1 VKLLL
6 VGIAK
11 RDTPTGRNIAWATQ
25 ESVEDRWQ
33 VKDREP
39 SENRDSRSREFRRRM
54 HFGIANPE
62 TPTRGKVVVTG

>member
-33 VKDREP
+33 VKDRE
-39 SENRDSRSREFRRRM
+39 RSREFRRRM